1 MVRKGSSVQSRQ
13 RARQAAE
20 LRWLE
25 HTAHNR
31 GVAGSTPAAA
41 TRQDESP
48 KKCNEERTMAKNE
61 KRIQV
66 TLACED
72 CKRRNY
78 ITMKNKVNDRE
89 RIEMKKYCQWE
100 RKHTTHKETR

>member
-1 MVRKGSSVQSRQ
+1 
-13 RARQAAE
+13 
-20 LRWLE
+20 
-25 HTAHNR
+25 
-31 GVAGSTPAAA
+31 
-41 TRQDESP
+41 
-48 KKCNEERTMAKNE
+48 MAKNE

-100 RKHTTHKETR
+100 RKHTTAQGDPLEHPRGGW